1 LTESGIVKIQ
11 EPYQTLLKDG
21 RVSSSIGQ
29 MNQWSFDA
37 DLKVAYDDTGV
48 LMPFPEQEEGFCD
61 NPIRRLFEQVEE
73 EDVQEEE

>member
-1 LTESGIVKIQ
+1 LKIF
-11 EPYQTLLKDG
+11 PVCGK
-21 RVSSSIGQ
+21 INQ

-73 EDVQEEE
+73 EDVEEEE

>member
-1 LTESGIVKIQ
+1 MS
-11 EPYQTLLKDG
+11 
-21 RVSSSIGQ
+21 Q
-29 MNQWSFDA
+29 MNQWTFDA

-73 EDVQEEE
+73 TDVEED

>member
-1 LTESGIVKIQ
+1 MTQDQFDKD
-11 EPYQTLLKDG
+11 LLI
-21 RVSSSIGQ
+21 RH
-29 MNQWSFDA
+29 
-37 DLKVAYDDTGV
+37 DDTGV